1 MKSKRQYRD
10 KKSNSYSPEEL
21 AKELT
26 NLPREIIIEIFRSM
40 LNIEGGVD
48 SFYSFINSGSYELIM
63 PALNAGGINSFNLM
77 DTKLWCHVLF
87 SIGYDFE
94 NDTFID
100 NPLLPWK
107 KNMIDSQKRVIENC
121 LYTSRVHDL
130 LEICSNQGENPIYQ
144 AMANSLLEKLYNRRV
159 AFPSTTDI
167 DMHNREL
174 LFLSR
179 RSVVT
184 IHSNYS
190 IQNGIEAAIDQ
201 GDMDRSYID
210 RIKYWDVRRV
220 TDMSDLFEN
229 IHEMDPAIVIDFTYW
244 DTSRVVSMRKM
255 FFREYG
261 EVHISGLENWNT
273 CRVEDMSGMFQE
285 LFTFDCDISLWDVSN
300 VRTMAEM
307 FYSAERFNRHISNW
321 NTSKVIDMTSMFS
334 NATSFNQPLN
344 WDVRNVQSMDKMF
357 THAQNFNSALNF
369 KNMENVISMSNMFN
383 NATNFNQRFDFN
395 GTIRL
400 QKTNHMF
407 FESNFNEFFRL
418 NTQNVDDMSFMFCH
432 ASLFNKPLAFFN
444 TSNVLTME
452 AMFEHANS
460 FNQKIGNWDTRNVK
474 SMYQM
479 FDNAT
484 SFNQPIGEWITG
496 NVLTMNSMFSNAE
509 SFNQP
514 LNWDVRNVQNMEQMF
529 TNATSFNGEIGNW
542 KTENVKG
549 MDSMFNSATSFNQ
562 PLNWNIRN
570 ANDLSGMF
578 KGATSFNSLLNLYNT
593 KNVKLTN
600 YMFQDAIKF
609 NQSLSFDDMTNIKD
623 MSFMFH
629 NAISWNK
636 QINLGQHQMR
646 SLKKAES
653 IFIGTNSPNDYLN
666 WFQHT
671 IELNEIDRNIIL
683 EQIQDR

>member
-1 MKSKRQYRD
+1 MKSKRHYRG
-10 KKSNSYSPEEL
+10 KNSNSYSPEEL

-26 NLPREIIIEIFRSM
+26 NLPREIIIEIFKSM

-107 KNMIDSQKRVIENC
+107 KNMIDSQKKVIENF

-130 LEICSNQGENPIYQ
+130 LEICSNQGENPIYR

-167 DMHNREL
+167 NMHNREL

-184 IHSNYS
+184 IHNDYS
-190 IQNGIEAAIDQ
+190 IRTDMHAAIDQ
-201 GDMDRSYID
+201 GGMDRSYID
-210 RIKYWDVRRV
+210 EIKYWDVRRV
-220 TDMSDLFEN
+220 TDMSDLFEY
-229 IHEMDPAIVIDFTYW
+229 IHEIDPQIVIDFTYW
-244 DTSRVVSMRKM
+244 DTSRVVNMQNM
-255 FFREYG
+255 FFREEG
-261 EVHISGLENWNT
+261 EIQISGLENWNT
-273 CRVEDMSGMFQE
+273 CRVKHMRSMFRQ
-285 LFTFDCDISLWDVSN
+285 LPSFNCDISLWDVSN
-300 VRTMAEM
+300 VRYMSRM
-307 FYSAERFNRHISNW
+307 FTDSTEFNKPISNW
-321 NTSKVIDMTSMFS
+321 NTSQVIDMTSMFS
-334 NATSFNQPLN
+334 NAESFNQPLN
-344 WDVRNVQSMDKMF
+344 WDVKNVQYMDEMF
-357 THAQNFNSALNF
+357 SHAQNFNNALNF

-432 ASLFNKPLAFFN
+432 APLFNMPLAFFN

-474 SMYQM
+474 NMYQM
-479 FDNAT
+479 FDNANA
-484 SFNQPIGEWITG
+484 FNQEIGEWITG

-529 TNATSFNGEIGNW
+529 SNATSFNGEIGNW
-542 KTENVKG
+542 KTENVKS
-549 MDSMFNSATSFNQ
+549 MDSMFENATSFNQ
-562 PLNWNIRN
+562 PLNWNIMN

-593 KNVKLTN
+593 KNVKLTK

-646 SLKKAES
+646 RLKKAES

-671 IELNEIDRNIIL
+671 IKLNERYRNMIL